1 MSNLWLWIILGIC
14 ILTLLF
20 VVYNY
25 IVIKRMPEG
34 TDRMVK
40 MAAIIREGSNVFI
53 KKEFTTIAIVIAGL
67 AVLFTLFIEKFSG
80 ITYIL
85 GATMSSIVCILG
97 MKSATYAN
105 VRTANK
111 AKESLNVGETVKVAL
126 KGGSISGLSV
136 QAFGLLGIVLIVLI
150 SGVGPQQDTIIGSF
164 LPLDTIK
171 GFEGNGLIPIKALLT
186 NSAIMRITTYSLGC
200 STVAMFNRVAGGNYT
215 KAADISADILGKI
228 RNDLPEDDSRV
239 PNVIAD
245 FIGDNVNDI
254 AGNCSDLLESFVAT
268 ISASIVLA
276 IAFLGTSGLSKFMTE
291 ELFKSTYMFPLVV
304 AGGGL
309 LSCILGIL
317 IVTIRKMGDSPS
329 KELNLATYISAGL
342 TLVVVGVLSYVA
354 FGNTGVDLKEV
365 LGFKIGWATP
375 WVCSIFGLVS
385 GVAIGMITEYYTSA
399 DFKPTKTVAEYAVE
413 GEAFVVTKG
422 DAVGSK
428 SVMLP
433 VAIIGIS
440 LVVAYSLGGTYGIAI
455 AALGMLSFVGTTVSI
470 DAFGPIADNAG
481 GLAESCH
488 LEPEVRKIT
497 DKLDSVGNTTAAVG
511 KGFAIGSAA
520 FATVSLIC
528 AYVSNL
534 KGMPN
539 FNPQDIQID
548 SVMIIAG
555 CIIGGALIEFFI
567 ALLTDN
573 TIASAKELADVGD
586 RQLSDPAI
594 LAGEKDPDYN
604 ELVALATKTALKRML
619 LPSVIALAIPF
630 VCGAFFGPE
639 FVIGILLGA
648 TIVAIPRAIF
658 MGNSGGSFDNA
669 KKYIESGAIE
679 GHGKGSAAHKAAV
692 TGDTIGD
699 TRKDVV
705 GVALDIFIKMMST
718 VATTLFVVITAL
730 YSLIQSLF

>member
-1 MSNLWLWIILGIC
+1 MSNIWLFIILGVC
-14 ILTLLF
+14 LLALLF

-34 TDRMVK
+34 TERMVK
-40 MAAIIREGSNVFI
+40 MSAIIREGSNVFI
-53 KKEFTTIAIVIAGL
+53 KKEFTTIAIVIAVL

-111 AKESLNVGETVKVAL
+111 AKESLSVGETVKVAL

-136 QAFGLLGIVLIVLI
+136 QLFGLLGVVLIVLI
-150 SGVGPQQDTIIGSF
+150 SGVGPQNDTIIAN
-164 LPLDTIK
+164 LIK
-171 GFEGNGLIPIKALLT
+171 LEGFEGNGLIPIKALLT
-186 NSAIMRITTYSLGC
+186 NSAVMRITTYSLGC

-276 IAFLGTSGLSKFMTE
+276 VAFLGNLGFANITK
-291 ELFKSTYMFPLVV
+291 ELFSATYMYPLVV

-309 LSCILGIL
+309 LSCVVGIF
-317 IVTIRKMGDSPS
+317 IVSIRKMGDNPS

-354 FGNTGVDLKEV
+354 FGDAGEALKEV
-365 LGFKIGWATP
+365 LKFKVGWATP
-375 WVCSIFGLVS
+375 WICCVLGLVS
-385 GVAIGMITEYYTSA
+385 GVAIGIITEYYTSA
-399 DFKPTKTVAEYAVE
+399 DFKPTRTVAEYAVE

-433 VAIIGIS
+433 VAIIGVA
-440 LVVAYSLGGTYGIAI
+440 LVVAGSIGGTYGIAI
-455 AALGMLSFVGTTVSI
+455 AALGMLSFVGTTVTI

-488 LEPEVRKIT
+488 LAPEVRKIT
-497 DKLDSVGNTTAAVG
+497 DKLDSVGNTTAAIG

-528 AYVSNL
+528 AFVSNL
-534 KGMPN
+534 KVVPG
-539 FNPQDIQID
+539 ID
-548 SVMIIAG
+548 SFYIIAG

-586 RQLSDPAI
+586 KQLSDPEI
-594 LAGEKDPDYN
+594 LAGTKDPDYN
-604 ELVALATKTALKRML
+604 ELVSLATKTALKRML
-619 LPSVIALAIPF
+619 LPSIIALAIPF
-630 VCGAFFGPE
+630 VCGAFLGPE

-658 MGNSGGSFDNA
+658 MGNSGGAFDNA
-669 KKYIESGAIE
+669 KKHIESGAIE

-718 VATTLFVVITAL
+718 VATTLFVLINAL
-730 YSLIQSLF
+730 YVFFSGLF

>member
-1 MSNLWLWIILGIC
+1 
-14 ILTLLF
+14 
-20 VVYNY
+20 
-25 IVIKRMPEG
+25 
-34 TDRMVK
+34 
-40 MAAIIREGSNVFI
+40 
-53 KKEFTTIAIVIAGL
+53 
-67 AVLFTLFIEKFSG
+67 
-80 ITYIL
+80 
-85 GATMSSIVCILG
+85 
-97 MKSATYAN
+97 
-105 VRTANK
+105 
-111 AKESLNVGETVKVAL
+111 
-126 KGGSISGLSV
+126 
-136 QAFGLLGIVLIVLI
+136 
-150 SGVGPQQDTIIGSF
+150 
-164 LPLDTIK
+164 
-171 GFEGNGLIPIKALLT
+171 
-186 NSAIMRITTYSLGC
+186 MRITTYSLGC

-276 IAFLGTSGLSKFMTE
+276 IAFLGNTGLAANITEKF
-291 ELFKSTYMFPLVV
+291 FNSAVFYPVVV

-309 LSCILGIL
+309 LSCIIGLL
-317 IVTIRKMGDSPS
+317 IVQVRKMGDNPS

-342 TLVVVGVLSYVA
+342 TLVVVGVLSYLA
-354 FGNTGVDLKEV
+354 FANTGMDLKEV
-365 LGFKIGWATP
+365 GFKAGWATP
-375 WVCSIFGLVS
+375 WICCVLGLVS
-385 GVAIGMITEYYTSA
+385 GVAIGMITEFYTSA
-399 DFKPTKTVAEYAVE
+399 DFKPTRTVAEYAVE

-433 VAIIGIS
+433 VAIIGVS
-440 LVVAYSLGGTYGIAI
+440 LVISASIGGTYGIAI

-488 LEPEVRKIT
+488 LDPDVRKIT

-528 AYVSNL
+528 AYVANL
-534 KGMPN
+534 KVVPT
-539 FNPQDIQID
+539 ID
-548 SVMIIAG
+548 SFMVIAG
-555 CIIGGALIEFFI
+555 CIIGGALIEFFC

-619 LPSVIALAIPF
+619 LPSVIALAVPF
-630 VCGAFFGPE
+630 IGGAILGPE

-648 TIVAIPRAIF
+648 TVVAIPRAIF

-718 VATTLFVVITAL
+718 VATTLFVLIAAL
-730 YSLIQSLF
+730 SALIGLF

>member
-1 MSNLWLWIILGIC
+1 MTQWWLYIVIGIC
-14 ILTLLF
+14 LIAALF

-25 IVIKRMPEG
+25 IKIKRMEEG

-40 MAAIIREGSNVFI
+40 MSGIIREGANVFI
-53 KKEFTTIAIVIAGL
+53 LKEFKTIGIVV
-67 AVLFTLFIEKFSG
+67 AVLAILFSLFIEKLSG
-80 ITYIL
+80 LTYLL
-85 GATMSSIVCILG
+85 GATMSSVVCIVG

-111 AKESLNVGETVKVAL
+111 ARTSLSIGETVKVAL
-126 KGGSISGLSV
+126 SGGSISGLAV
-136 QAFGLLGIVLIVLI
+136 QACGLLGIVCIVLL
-150 SGVGPQQDTIIGSF
+150 SGVGAQSETLTG
-164 LPLDTIK
+164 IK
-171 GFEGNGLIPIKALLT
+171 VFNNNGLIPIAALLT
-186 NSAIMRITTYSLGC
+186 NSSVMRITTYALGC

-268 ISASIVLA
+268 IAASIV
-276 IAFLGTSGLSKFMTE
+276 IAVSLLEKGVIGTTA
-291 ELFKSTYMFPLVV
+291 LFNSAYIFPLVM

-309 LSCILGIL
+309 LGCVLGIL
-317 IVTIRKMGDSPS
+317 IVTIRKMGDNPS
-329 KELNLATYISAGL
+329 RELNLATYISAGI
-342 TLVVVGVLSYVA
+342 TLVVCGVLSFVA
-354 FGNTGVDLKEV
+354 FKDADFDA
-365 LGFKIGWATP
+365 LGWKIGWASP
-375 WVCSIFGLVS
+375 FVSACLGILS
-385 GVAIGMITEYYTSA
+385 GVAIGLITEYYTSA
-399 DFKPTKTVAEYAVE
+399 DYSPTKTIAEYATE

-422 DAVGSK
+422 DAVGSR
-428 SVMLP
+428 SCLLP
-433 VAIIGIS
+433 ILIIGIS
-440 LVVAYSLGGTYGIAI
+440 LVVSGLLCGTYGIAI
-455 AALGMLSFVGTTVSI
+455 ASLGMLSFVGTTVSI

-488 LEPEVRKIT
+488 LDPDVREIT
-497 DKLDSVGNTTAAVG
+497 DKLDSVGNTTAAIG

-528 AYVSNL
+528 AFVGHFEVVPSVD
-534 KGMPN
+534 N
-539 FNPQDIQID
+539 FL
-548 SVMIIAG
+548 IIAG
-555 CIIGGALIEFFI
+555 AIIGGGLIEFFC

-573 TIASAKELADVGD
+573 TIKSAKELADVGD
-586 RQLSDPAI
+586 RQLSQPGV
-594 LAGEKDPDYN
+594 LTGEVEPDYN
-604 ELVALATKTALKRML
+604 ELVRLATSSALKRML
-619 LPSVIALAIPF
+619 IPSIIALAVPF
-630 VCGAFFGPE
+630 VAGAIFGPE
-639 FVIGILLGA
+639 LVLGILLGA

-658 MGNSGGSFDNA
+658 MGNSGGAFDNA

-679 GHGKGSAAHKAAV
+679 GHGKGTAAHKAAV

-718 VATTLFVVITAL
+718 VATTLFVLISAL
-730 YSLIQSLF
+730 YSILKIFG

>member
-1 MSNLWLWIILGIC
+1 MDNYWLFIILGIC
-14 ILTLLF
+14 FVALLY
-20 VVYNY
+20 VLYNF
-25 IVIKRMPEG
+25 ISIKKMDEG
-34 TDRMVK
+34 TEQMKK
-40 MAAIIREGSNVFI
+40 MSGIIRDGANVFI
-53 KKEFTTIAIVIAGL
+53 KKEFTTIAIVIAVL

-80 ITYIL
+80 LTYL
-85 GATMSSIVCILG
+85 FGATMSSVVCILG

-111 AKESLNVGETVKVAL
+111 AKESLSIGQTVKVAL

-136 QAFGLLGIVLIVLI
+136 QAFGLLGLIVIVLI
-150 SGVGPQQDTIIGSF
+150 SGLTTDKS
-164 LPLDTIK
+164 
-171 GFEGNGLIPIKALLT
+171 NGLIPIESLLT
-186 NSAIMRITTYSLGC
+186 NASIIRITTYSLGC

-268 ISASIVLA
+268 IAATIIVAIGFVTNGHVIEGADLFSA
-276 IAFLGTSGLSKFMTE
+276 T
-291 ELFKSTYMFPLVV
+291 TYFPLVM

-309 LSCILGIL
+309 LACVLGII
-317 IVTIRKMGDSPS
+317 IVSIRKMGDNPS

-342 TLVVVGVLSYVA
+342 TLLITGALSYLA
-354 FGNTGVDLKEV
+354 FGKVDAEALQT
-365 LGFKIGWATP
+365 LGWKIGWATP
-375 WVCSIFGLVS
+375 WVCSILGLVS
-385 GVAIGMITEYYTSA
+385 GVAIGMITEYYTST
-399 DFKPTKTVAEYAVE
+399 DFKPTRTIAEYATE

-428 SVMLP
+428 SCLFP
-433 VAIIGIS
+433 ILIIGTS
-440 LVVAYSLGGTYGIAI
+440 LVVAGAIGSFYGIAI
-455 AALGMLSFVGTTVSI
+455 ASLGMLSFVGTTVSI

-488 LEPEVRKIT
+488 LPEDVRQIT
-497 DKLDSVGNTTAAVG
+497 DKLDAVGNTTAAIG

-528 AYVSNL
+528 AFVGNFTTHEL
-534 KGMPN
+534 PMPQVTDYT
-539 FNPQDIQID
+539 F
-548 SVMIIAG
+548 IAG

-573 TIASAKELADVGD
+573 TIAAAKELADVGD
-586 RQLSDPAI
+586 KQLQDPAI
-594 LAGEKDPDYN
+594 LRGEKDPDYN
-604 ELVALATKTALKRML
+604 ELVRLATSSALKRML
-619 LPSVIALAIPF
+619 LPSVIAIAVPF
-630 VCGAFFGPE
+630 VVGIFFGLE
-639 FVIGILLGA
+639 IVLGILLGA
-648 TIVAIPRAIF
+648 TVVAIPRAIF
-658 MGNSGGSFDNA
+658 MGNSGGAFDNA
-669 KKYIESGAIE
+669 KKYIESGAIA

-718 VATTLFVVITAL
+718 VSTTLFLVIAIL
-730 YSLIQSLF
+730 HNVIGIL

>member
-1 MSNLWLWIILGIC
+1 MNNIWLWIVLGVC
-14 ILTLLF
+14 IITMLY
-20 VVYNY
+20 VMYNY
-25 IVIKRMPEG
+25 VCIKRMPEG

-40 MAAIIREGSNVFI
+40 MSAIIREGSNVFI
-53 KKEFTTIAIVIAGL
+53 KKEFTTIAIVIGVL
-67 AVLFTLFIEKFSG
+67 AVLFSLFIEKFSG
-80 ITYIL
+80 LTYLL
-85 GATMSSIVCILG
+85 GALMSSIVCILG

-105 VRTANK
+105 VRTANT
-111 AKESLNVGETVKVAL
+111 AKETMSIGKTVKVAL

-136 QAFGLLGIVLIVLI
+136 QAFGLIGILLVVLI
-150 SGVGPQQDTIIGSF
+150 SSVGPSSEAVTLSGKTIA
-164 LPLDTIK
+164 
-171 GFEGNGLIPIKALLT
+171 GFFDNGIIPIKALLT
-186 NSAIMRITTYSLGC
+186 NSSIMRITTYSLGC

-268 ISASIVLA
+268 ISATIVIAVTILESNTILGISA
-276 IAFLGTSGLSKFMTE
+276 ISL
-291 ELFKSTYMFPLVV
+291 ELFKSMYMYPLLL

-309 LSCILGIL
+309 LACVLGITFVSL
-317 IVTIRKMGDSPS
+317 RKMSDNPS
-329 KELNLATYISAGL
+329 KELNLATYISAGI
-342 TLVVVGVLSYVA
+342 TLVICGVLSYLA
-354 FGNTGVDLKEV
+354 FGNQDLDL
-365 LGFKIGWATP
+365 LGWKVGWATP
-375 WVCSIFGLVS
+375 WICSVLGLVS
-385 GVAIGMITEYYTSA
+385 GVAIGIITEYYTSA
-399 DFKPTKTVAEYAVE
+399 SFKPTKEVAEYALE

-422 DAVGSK
+422 DAVGSQ
-428 SVMLP
+428 SCMLP
-433 VAIIGIS
+433 IAIIGLS
-440 LVVAYSLGGTYGIAI
+440 LVISGSIGSTYGIAI
-455 AALGMLSFVGTTVSI
+455 AALGMLSFVGTTVTI

-488 LEPEVRKIT
+488 LDANVRTIT
-497 DKLDSVGNTTAAVG
+497 DKLDSVGNTTAAIG

-528 AYVSNL
+528 AYVGNL
-534 KGMPN
+534 GVVPGIDN
-539 FNPQDIQID
+539 FF
-548 SVMIIAG
+548 VIAG

-567 ALLTDN
+567 AILTNN
-573 TIASAKELADVGD
+573 TIKSAKELADVGD
-586 RQLSDPAI
+586 RQLSDPEI
-594 LAGEKDPDYN
+594 LAGTKDPDYN
-604 ELVALATKTALKRML
+604 ELVALATKSALKRML
-619 LPSVIALAIPF
+619 LPSIIALAVPF
-630 VCGAFFGPE
+630 VGGAILGPE
-639 FVIGILLGA
+639 FVVGVLLGA

-679 GHGKGSAAHKAAV
+679 GHGKGTAAHKAAV

-718 VATTLFVVITAL
+718 VATTLFVVISAL
-730 YSLIQSLF
+730 HALFK

>member
-1 MSNLWLWIILGIC
+1 MDNYWLFIILGIC
-14 ILTLLF
+14 FVALLY
-20 VVYNY
+20 VLYNY
-25 IVIKRMPEG
+25 INIKKMDEG
-34 TDRMVK
+34 TEQMKK
-40 MAAIIREGSNVFI
+40 MSGIIRDGANVFI
-53 KKEFTTIAIVIAGL
+53 KKEFTTIAIVIAVL

-80 ITYIL
+80 LTYL
-85 GATMSSIVCILG
+85 FGATMSSVVCILG

-111 AKESLNVGETVKVAL
+111 AKETLSIGQTVKVAL

-136 QAFGLLGIVLIVLI
+136 QAFGLLGLIVIVLI
-150 SGVGPQQDTIIGSF
+150 SGLTTDKS
-164 LPLDTIK
+164 
-171 GFEGNGLIPIKALLT
+171 NGLIPIESLLT
-186 NSAIMRITTYSLGC
+186 NASIIRITTYSLGC

-268 ISASIVLA
+268 IAATIIVA
-276 IAFLGTSGLSKFMTE
+276 IGFVTNGHVIEGND
-291 ELFKSTYMFPLVV
+291 LFTATTYFPLVM

-309 LSCILGIL
+309 LSCVLGII
-317 IVTIRKMGDSPS
+317 IVSIRKMGDSPS

-342 TLVVVGVLSYVA
+342 TLLITGVLSYLA
-354 FGNTGVDLKEV
+354 FGKVEV
-365 LGFKIGWATP
+365 ESLRTLGWKIGWATP
-375 WVCSIFGLVS
+375 WVCSILGLAS
-385 GVAIGMITEYYTSA
+385 GVAIGMITEYYTST
-399 DFKPTKTVAEYAVE
+399 DFKPTRTIAEYATE

-428 SVMLP
+428 SCLFP
-433 VAIIGIS
+433 ILIIGTS
-440 LVVAYSLGGTYGIAI
+440 LVVAGAIGSFYGIAI
-455 AALGMLSFVGTTVSI
+455 ASLGMLSFVGTTVSI

-488 LEPEVRKIT
+488 LPEDVRQIT
-497 DKLDSVGNTTAAVG
+497 DKLDAVGNTTAAIG

-528 AYVSNL
+528 AFVGNFTTHSL
-534 KGMPN
+534 AMPQVTDYT
-539 FNPQDIQID
+539 F
-548 SVMIIAG
+548 IAG
-555 CIIGGALIEFFI
+555 CVIGGALIEFFI

-573 TIASAKELADVGD
+573 TIAAAKELADVGD
-586 RQLSDPAI
+586 KQLQDPAI
-594 LAGEKDPDYN
+594 LRGEKDPDYN
-604 ELVALATKTALKRML
+604 ELVRLATSSALKRML
-619 LPSVIALAIPF
+619 LPSVIAIAVPF
-630 VCGAFFGPE
+630 VVGIFFGLE
-639 FVIGILLGA
+639 IVLGILLGA
-648 TIVAIPRAIF
+648 TVVAIPRAIF
-658 MGNSGGSFDNA
+658 MGNSGGAFDNA

-718 VATTLFVVITAL
+718 VSTTLFLVIAIL
-730 YSLIQSLF
+730 HNVIGIL

>member
-1 MSNLWLWIILGIC
+1 MSNTVWLLIVLGVCLIA
-14 ILTLLF
+14 LLY
-20 VVYNY
+20 VLYNY
-25 IVIKRMPEG
+25 FTIKNMDEG
-34 TDRMVK
+34 TDQMKK
-40 MAAIIREGSNVFI
+40 MSGIIRDGANVFI
-53 KKEFTTIAIVIAGL
+53 KKEFTTIAIVIAIL
-67 AVLFTLFIEKFSG
+67 ALLFTLFIEKFSG
-80 ITYIL
+80 LTYIF
-85 GATMSSIVCILG
+85 GAAMSSIVCILG

-111 AKESLNVGETVKVAL
+111 AKETLSIGETVKVAL
-126 KGGSISGLSV
+126 KGGAISGLSV
-136 QAFGLLGIVLIVLI
+136 QLFGLVGLVIVVLI
-150 SGVGPQQDTIIGSF
+150 SGVSSE
-164 LPLDTIK
+164 K
-171 GFEGNGLIPIKALLT
+171 SNGIIPIDVLLT
-186 NSAIMRITTYSLGC
+186 NSSVIRITTYSLGC

-268 ISASIVLA
+268 MSASMVIA
-276 IAFLGTSGLSKFMTE
+276 IGFLSDANINLTETSQ
-291 ELFKSTYMFPLVV
+291 LFKSTVIFPIIL

-309 LSCILGIL
+309 FACVLGIM
-317 IVTIRKMGDSPS
+317 IVSIRKMGNNPS

-342 TLVVVGVLSYVA
+342 TLAITGLLSYAA
-354 FGNTGVDLKEV
+354 FGSIAASELEA
-365 LGFKIGWATP
+365 LGFKAGWASP
-375 WVCSIFGLVS
+375 WICSVLGLAS
-385 GVAIGMITEYYTSA
+385 GVAIGIITEYYTST
-399 DFKPTKTVAEYAVE
+399 DYKPTRTIAEYATE

-428 SVMLP
+428 SCMLP
-433 VAIIGIS
+433 ILIIGIA
-440 LVVAYSLGGTYGIAI
+440 LVFAGYIGSFYGIAI
-455 AALGMLSFVGTTVSI
+455 ASLGMLSFVGTTVSI

-488 LEPEVRKIT
+488 LDDEVRAIT
-497 DKLDSVGNTTAAVG
+497 DKLDAVGNTTAAIG

-528 AYVSNL
+528 AFV
-534 KGMPN
+534 GN
-539 FNPQDIQID
+539 FETLPEITNYKF
-548 SVMIIAG
+548 IAG

-573 TIASAKELADVGD
+573 TIQSAKDLADVGD
-586 RQLSDPAI
+586 KQLQDPAI

-604 ELVALATKTALKRML
+604 ELVRLATSAALKKML
-619 LPSVIALAIPF
+619 LPSIIAITVPF
-630 VCGAFFGPE
+630 VAGVLLGLE
-639 FVIGILLGA
+639 IVLGILLGA
-648 TIVAIPRAIF
+648 TVVAIPRAIF
-658 MGNSGGSFDNA
+658 MGNSGGAFDNA
-669 KKYIESGAIE
+669 KKYIESGGIP
-679 GHGKGSAAHKAAV
+679 GHGKGTAAHKAAV

-718 VATTLFVVITAL
+718 VSTTLFLVISVL
-730 YSLIQSLF
+730 YNLIH

>member
-1 MSNLWLWIILGIC
+1 MDNYWLFIILGIC
-14 ILTLLF
+14 FVALLY
-20 VVYNY
+20 VLYNF
-25 IVIKRMPEG
+25 ISIKKMDEG
-34 TDRMVK
+34 TEQMKK
-40 MAAIIREGSNVFI
+40 MSGIIRDGANVFI
-53 KKEFTTIAIVIAGL
+53 KKEFTTIAIVIAVL

-80 ITYIL
+80 LTYL
-85 GATMSSIVCILG
+85 FGATMSSVVCILG

-111 AKESLNVGETVKVAL
+111 AKESLSIGQTVKVAL

-136 QAFGLLGIVLIVLI
+136 QAFGLLGLIVIVLI
-150 SGVGPQQDTIIGSF
+150 SGLTTDKS
-164 LPLDTIK
+164 
-171 GFEGNGLIPIKALLT
+171 NGLIPIESLLT
-186 NSAIMRITTYSLGC
+186 NASIIRITTYSLGC

-245 FIGDNVNDI
+245 FIGDNVDDI

-268 ISASIVLA
+268 IAATIIVAIGFVTNGHVIEGADLFSA
-276 IAFLGTSGLSKFMTE
+276 T
-291 ELFKSTYMFPLVV
+291 TYFPLVM

-309 LSCILGIL
+309 LACVLGII
-317 IVTIRKMGDSPS
+317 IVSIRKMGDNPS

-342 TLVVVGVLSYVA
+342 TLLITGALSYLA
-354 FGNTGVDLKEV
+354 FGKVDAEALQT
-365 LGFKIGWATP
+365 LGWKIGWATP
-375 WVCSIFGLVS
+375 WVCSILGLVS
-385 GVAIGMITEYYTSA
+385 GVAIGMITEYYTST
-399 DFKPTKTVAEYAVE
+399 DFKPTRTIAEYATE

-428 SVMLP
+428 SCLFP
-433 VAIIGIS
+433 ILIIGTS
-440 LVVAYSLGGTYGIAI
+440 LVVAGAIGSFYGIAI
-455 AALGMLSFVGTTVSI
+455 ASLGMLSFVGTTVSI

-488 LEPEVRKIT
+488 LPEDVRQIT
-497 DKLDSVGNTTAAVG
+497 DKLDAVGNTTAAIG

-528 AYVSNL
+528 AFVGNFTTHEL
-534 KGMPN
+534 PMPQVTDYT
-539 FNPQDIQID
+539 F
-548 SVMIIAG
+548 IAG

-573 TIASAKELADVGD
+573 TIAAAKELADVGD
-586 RQLSDPAI
+586 KQLQDPAI
-594 LAGEKDPDYN
+594 LRGEKDPDYN
-604 ELVALATKTALKRML
+604 ELVRLATSSALKRML
-619 LPSVIALAIPF
+619 LPSVIAIAVPF
-630 VCGAFFGPE
+630 VVGIFFGLE
-639 FVIGILLGA
+639 IVLGILLGA
-648 TIVAIPRAIF
+648 TVVAIPRAIF
-658 MGNSGGSFDNA
+658 MGNSGGAFDNA
-669 KKYIESGAIE
+669 KKYIESGAIA

-718 VATTLFVVITAL
+718 VSTTLFLVIAIL
-730 YSLIQSLF
+730 HNVIGIL

>member
-1 MSNLWLWIILGIC
+1 MSNTLLFIVLGIC
-14 ILTLLF
+14 ILAMLY
-20 VVYNY
+20 VMYNY
-25 IVIKRMPEG
+25 IKIKRMPEG

-40 MAAIIREGSNVFI
+40 MSGIIREGANVFI
-53 KKEFTTIAIVIAGL
+53 KKEFTTIAIVVAVL

-80 ITYIL
+80 LTYL
-85 GATMSSIVCILG
+85 FGALMSSLVCILG

-105 VRTANK
+105 VRTANQ
-111 AKESLNVGETVKVAL
+111 AKETLSVGKTVKVAL
-126 KGGSISGLSV
+126 EGGSISGISV
-136 QAFGLLGIVLIVLI
+136 QALGLLGLVIILII
-150 SGVGPQQDTIIGSF
+150 SGVGPQETIIANLLG
-164 LPLDTIK
+164 LEAY
-171 GFEGNGLIPIKALLT
+171 EGNGLINIKALLT
-186 NSAIMRITTYSLGC
+186 NTSIMRITTYSLGC

-268 ISASIVLA
+268 LSAIIIISVG
-276 IAFLGTSGLSKFMTE
+276 FLGNISLGMTK
-291 ELFKSTYMFPLVV
+291 ELFQSTYLYPILLV
-304 AGGGL
+304 GGGL
-309 LSCILGIL
+309 FGCVLSII
-317 IVTIRKMGDSPS
+317 IVSIRKMSDNPS
-329 KELNLATYISAGL
+329 KELNLATYLSAGFIIIIS
-342 TLVVVGVLSYVA
+342 GVLAFVA
-354 FGNTGVDLKEV
+354 FKDQDLSNFGWK
-365 LGFKIGWATP
+365 LGWATP
-375 WVCSIFGLVS
+375 WVCSVLGIIS
-385 GVAIGMITEYYTSA
+385 GVAIGIITEYYTSA
-399 DFKPTKTVAEYAVE
+399 SFRPTKEIAEYAIE

-428 SVMLP
+428 SCMLP
-433 VAIIGIS
+433 IAVIGIS
-440 LVVAYSLGGTYGIAI
+440 LVVSGMLCGLYGIAI
-455 AALGMLSFVGTTVSI
+455 AAVGMLSFVGTTVSI

-488 LEPEVRKIT
+488 LDHSVREIT
-497 DKLDSVGNTTAAVG
+497 DKLDSVGNTTAAIG

-528 AYVSNL
+528 AFVSNVT
-534 KGMPN
+534 PV
-539 FNPQDIQID
+539 PQIN
-548 SVMIIAG
+548 SFLIIAG
-555 CIIGGALIEFFI
+555 CIIGGALIEFFCAI
-567 ALLTDN
+567 LTDN
-573 TIASAKELADVGD
+573 TIKSAKELAVVGD
-586 RQLSDPAI
+586 RQLSDPEI
-594 LAGEKDPDYN
+594 MAGTKEPDYN
-604 ELVALATKTALKRML
+604 ELVSLATKAALKRML
-619 LPSVIALAIPF
+619 LPSIIALAVPF
-630 VCGAFFGPE
+630 VCGSLLGPE

-658 MGNSGGSFDNA
+658 MGNSGGAFDNA

-718 VATTLFVVITAL
+718 VATTLFVVINAI
-730 YSLIQSLF
+730 YLFISNL

>member
-1 MSNLWLWIILGIC
+1 MDNYWLFIILGIC
-14 ILTLLF
+14 FVALLY
-20 VVYNY
+20 VLYNF
-25 IVIKRMPEG
+25 ISIKKMDEG
-34 TDRMVK
+34 TEQMKK
-40 MAAIIREGSNVFI
+40 MSGIIRDGANVFI
-53 KKEFTTIAIVIAGL
+53 KKEFTTIAIVIAVL

-80 ITYIL
+80 LTYL
-85 GATMSSIVCILG
+85 FGATMSSVVCILG

-111 AKESLNVGETVKVAL
+111 AKESLSIGQTVKVAL

-136 QAFGLLGIVLIVLI
+136 QAFGLLGLIVIVLI
-150 SGVGPQQDTIIGSF
+150 SGLNTDKS
-164 LPLDTIK
+164 
-171 GFEGNGLIPIKALLT
+171 NGLIPIESLLT
-186 NSAIMRITTYSLGC
+186 NASIIRITTYSLGC

-268 ISASIVLA
+268 IAATIIVAIGFVTNGHVIEGADLFSA
-276 IAFLGTSGLSKFMTE
+276 T
-291 ELFKSTYMFPLVV
+291 TYFPLVM

-309 LSCILGIL
+309 LACVLGII
-317 IVTIRKMGDSPS
+317 IVSIRKMGDNPS

-342 TLVVVGVLSYVA
+342 TLLITGALSYLA
-354 FGNTGVDLKEV
+354 FGKVDAEALQT
-365 LGFKIGWATP
+365 LGWKIGWATP
-375 WVCSIFGLVS
+375 WVCSILGLVS
-385 GVAIGMITEYYTSA
+385 GVAIGMITEYYTST
-399 DFKPTKTVAEYAVE
+399 DYKPTRTIAEYATE

-428 SVMLP
+428 SCLFP
-433 VAIIGIS
+433 ILIIGTS
-440 LVVAYSLGGTYGIAI
+440 LVVAGAIGSFYGIAI
-455 AALGMLSFVGTTVSI
+455 ASLGMLSFVGTTVSI

-488 LEPEVRKIT
+488 LPEDVRQIT
-497 DKLDSVGNTTAAVG
+497 DKLDAVGNTTAAIG

-528 AYVSNL
+528 AFVGNFTTHSL
-534 KGMPN
+534 AMPQVTDYT
-539 FNPQDIQID
+539 F
-548 SVMIIAG
+548 IAG

-573 TIASAKELADVGD
+573 TIAAAKELADVGD
-586 RQLSDPAI
+586 KQLQDPAI
-594 LAGEKDPDYN
+594 LRGEKDPDYN
-604 ELVALATKTALKRML
+604 ELVRLATSSALKRML
-619 LPSVIALAIPF
+619 LPSVIANAVPF
-630 VCGAFFGPE
+630 VVGIFFGLE
-639 FVIGILLGA
+639 IVLGILLGA
-648 TIVAIPRAIF
+648 TVVAIPRAIF
-658 MGNSGGSFDNA
+658 MGNSGGAFDNA
-669 KKYIESGAIE
+669 KKYIESGAIA

-718 VATTLFVVITAL
+718 VSTTLFLVIAIL
-730 YSLIQSLF
+730 HNVIGIL

>member
-14 ILTLLF
+14 LIALLF

-40 MAAIIREGSNVFI
+40 MAGIIREGSNVFI

-136 QAFGLLGIVLIVLI
+136 QLFGLLGIVLIVLI
-150 SGVGPQQDTIIGSF
+150 SGVGPQQDTIIGKF
-164 LPLDTIK
+164 LNPDTIK

-276 IAFLGTSGLSKFMTE
+276 VAFLGNLGITNITK
-291 ELFKSTYMFPLVV
+291 ELFTATYMYPLVV

-309 LSCILGIL
+309 LSCVVGLF
-317 IVTIRKMGDSPS
+317 IVQVRKMGDNPS

-354 FGNTGVDLKEV
+354 FGSAGDALKEV
-365 LGFKIGWATP
+365 LKFKAGWATP
-375 WVCSIFGLVS
+375 WICCALGLAS

-399 DFKPTKTVAEYAVE
+399 DFKPTRTVAEYAVE

-433 VAIIGIS
+433 VAIIGVALVIS
-440 LVVAYSLGGTYGIAI
+440 GSIGGTYGIAI

-488 LEPEVRKIT
+488 LDPEVRKIT

-534 KGMPN
+534 KVTPG
-539 FNPQDIQID
+539 ID
-548 SVMIIAG
+548 SIYVIAG